1 MIRDFKIEFCA
12 SPFSA
17 IFAKFYSKNTKIVPL
32 ILTSY
37 KVIMAKEL
45 TKRTTDYSQWYNEL
59 VAQADLA
66 EHSAVRGC
74 MVIKPYGYAIWEN
87 MQKEL
92 DRMFKE
98 TGHVNAYFPLF
109 VPKSLFEAEEKN
121 AEGFAKECAVV
132 THYRLKNDPEK
143 PGHLM
148 VDPESKLEEEL
159 IVRPTSEAIIWK
171 TYKGW
176 IQSYRDL
183 PLLIN
188 QWANV
193 VRWEMR
199 TRLFLRTTE
208 FLWQEGHTAHA
219 TKEEALIETE
229 KMLGVYAEFAEK
241 FLAIPVLRGIKTANE
256 RFAGAEETYCI
267 EALMQDGKA
276 LQAGTSHFLGQNF
289 AKAFD
294 VKFSNKEG
302 KLEHV
307 WATSWGVSTRL
318 MGALIMAHSDDNGL
332 VLPPRMAPIQVVIVP
347 IYKTDEEHARI
358 SEAVAALEKELKA
371 KGIRVKY
378 DDRDAYRPGW
388 KFAEHELRGVPV
400 RLGLGPKDL
409 ESGMIEL
416 ARRDTMTKSSVK
428 REEVVEMIIGLMDEI
443 QENMYKLAV
452 KRREETTH
460 VVNSW
465 AEFEAAL
472 EKGGFIYAHWD
483 GTPETETEI
492 KNKTKATI
500 RCIPLEN
507 KMEEGKCVLTGK
519 PSKQRV
525 VFARAY

>member
-1 MIRDFKIEFCA
+1 
-12 SPFSA
+12 
-17 IFAKFYSKNTKIVPL
+17 
-32 ILTSY
+32 
-37 KVIMAKEL
+37 MAKEL
-45 TKRTTDYSQWYNEL
+45 TKRSSDYSKWYNEL
-59 VAQADLA
+59 VANADLA
-66 EHSAVRGC
+66 EHSAVKGC

-87 MQKEL
+87 MQAVL
-92 DRMFKE
+92 DKMFKD

-121 AEGFAKECAVV
+121 AAGFAKECAIV
-132 THYRLKNDPEK
+132 THYRLKANPDK
-143 PGHLM
+143 PGSLM
-148 VDPESKLEEEL
+148 VDPDSKLEEEL

-219 TKEEALIETE
+219 TREEAIEETE
-229 KMLGVYAEFAEK
+229 KMLGVYADFSEN
-241 FLAIPVLRGIKTANE
+241 FLAIPVLRGIKSANE

-302 KLEHV
+302 KLDYV
-307 WATSWGVSTRL
+307 WASSWGVSTRL
-318 MGALIMAHSDDNGL
+318 MGALIMAHSDDHGL
-332 VLPPRMAPIQVVIVP
+332 IIPPKMAPIQVVIVP
-347 IYKTDEEHARI
+347 IYKTDEEHAKI
-358 SEAVAALEKELKA
+358 VEHVSVLKKELEA
-371 KGIRVKY
+371 QNIRVKF
-378 DDRDAYRPGW
+378 DDRDTQRPGF

-400 RLGLGPKDL
+400 RLGIGPKDL
-409 ESGMIEL
+409 ESGKIEL
-416 ARRDTMTKSSVK
+416 ARRDTLTKESVE
-428 REEVVEMIIGLMDEI
+428 RTNVVAIVVALMVEI
-443 QENMYKLAV
+443 QTSMFNLALQ
-452 KRREETTH
+452 RRAESTR
-460 VVNSW
+460 VVNTW
-465 AEFEAAL
+465 EEFEAAL
-472 EKGGFIYAHWD
+472 EKGGFVYAHWD
-483 GTPETETEI
+483 GTPESEQKI
-492 KNKTKATI
+492 KEKTKATI
-500 RCIPLEN
+500 RCIPIDNKQEN
-507 KMEEGKCVLTGK
+507 GKCILTGND
-519 PSKQRV
+519 SKQRV

>member
-1 MIRDFKIEFCA
+1 
-12 SPFSA
+12 
-17 IFAKFYSKNTKIVPL
+17 
-32 ILTSY
+32 
-37 KVIMAKEL
+37 MAKEL

-87 MQKEL
+87 MQAVL
-92 DRMFKE
+92 DKMFKE

-132 THYRLKNDPEK
+132 THYRLKADPDK
-143 PGHLM
+143 PGKLM
-148 VDPESKLEEEL
+148 VDPDSKLEEEL

-193 VRWEMR
+193 VRWEMK

-219 TKEEALIETE
+219 TREEAIIETE
-229 KMLGVYAEFAEK
+229 KMLGVYAEFAEN
-241 FLAIPVLRGIKTANE
+241 FLAIPVLRGIKSANE

-294 VKFSNKEG
+294 VKFASKEG
-302 KLEHV
+302 KLEYV

-332 VLPPRMAPIQVVIVP
+332 ILPPKMAPIQVVIVP

-358 SEAVAALEKELKA
+358 IEHVSILKKELEEKN
-371 KGIRVKY
+371 IRVKF
-378 DDRDAYRPGW
+378 DDRDTQRPGF

-400 RLGLGPKDL
+400 RLGIGPKDL
-409 ESGMIEL
+409 ENGKIEL
-416 ARRDTMTKSSVK
+416 ARRDTLTKISVD
-428 REEVVEMIIGLMDEI
+428 RSEVVNIVFGLMDEI
-443 QENMYKLAV
+443 QNSMFNAALQ
-452 KRREETTH
+452 RQQSSTH
-460 VVNSW
+460 IVDTFE
-465 AEFEAAL
+465 EFEAAL
-472 EKGGFIYAHWD
+472 EKGGFIHAHWD
-483 GTPETETEI
+483 GTPETEQKI
-492 KNKTKATI
+492 KEKTKATI
-500 RCIPLEN
+500 RCIPLNN
-507 KMEEGKCVLTGK
+507 KMEDGKCIFSGN
-519 PSKQRV
+519 PSSQRV